1 MLKFCFSEGTSHL
14 LCYKKKFTWVNFKD
28 FFTLSD
34 DSQLGNIP
42 ASKEK
47 GALSRCTKSKTLGGR
62 RSESY

>member
-1 MLKFCFSEGTSHL
+1 MLQ
-14 LCYKKKFTWVNFKD
+14 KKKFTWVDFKD
-28 FFTLSD
+28 FFFTLSD

-47 GALSRCTKSKTLGGR
+47 GALSRCMKSKTLGGR